1 MTMGSHLDAHLISW
15 VVFLPLAT
23 GLLLLAASG
32 LTALLLRSEGL
43 PALVWRPAALA
54 SSGVT
59 FLIAV
64 AGLWG
69 RFDPEETGY
78 QLMEWAA
85 WLPQYGIHYFVGI
98 DGISLV
104 LVLLTTLLMPVML
117 LASWN
122 DIQRSRR
129 SYLFFMLFFET
140 AVLGSFVSLNLFQF
154 YLFWGVMLVP
164 MYFIIGIWGGA
175 QRIQAATRFLLSTLG
190 GSLLLLVA
198 MIVVYRLNYEQGG
211 AFNFDLVHFPGFRG
225 AGSEAVG
232 IPLLE
237 TDIPVTPGPGVPWWQ
252 TQLWLF
258 VAFSVAFGIQL
269 PLVPLH
275 SWLPRAQVEAPTG
288 GSVVLAGLL
297 IKVAGYGFLRFALPL
312 FPVAA
317 TESVG
322 VMFSLALIGIVYGSL
337 LAMAQRDLKQL
348 VAYSSLAQ
356 MGFVVLGLF
365 ALNLHGVTGA
375 VVQMVSH
382 GLATGAL
389 FILVGFLYGRRQTSA
404 ISDYGG
410 LTKPMPVFAA
420 LFGIVVMSSIGLP
433 ALAGFVGEF
442 LVLLGAFGV
451 NPWAAAVAT
460 TGIALAAATMLW
472 MFRRVMFGPLD
483 KPENRGL
490 IDLDLRE
497 RAVVIALI
505 LPILW
510 IGIHPNP
517 LLRRIEP
524 SVSLLLQEMDLRR
537 VRSARLEVLRRGP
550 AVARPPTID
559 EWEATEK

>member
-1 MTMGSHLDAHLISW
+1 
-15 VVFLPLAT
+15 
-23 GLLLLAASG
+23 
-32 LTALLLRSEGL
+32 
-43 PALVWRPAALA
+43 
-54 SSGVT
+54 
-59 FLIAV
+59 
-64 AGLWG
+64 
-69 RFDPEETGY
+69 
-78 QLMEWAA
+78 
-85 WLPQYGIHYFVGI
+85 
-98 DGISLV
+98 
-104 LVLLTTLLMPVML
+104 MPVML

-122 DIQRSRR
+122 DIQRSQR
-129 SYLFFMLFFET
+129 SYLFFMLFLET

-154 YLFWGVMLVP
+154 YLFWQVMLIP
-164 MYFIIGIWGGA
+164 MYFIIGVWGGV
-175 QRIQAATRFLLSTLG
+175 QRIQAATRFLLSTVA
-190 GSLLLLVA
+190 GSLLMLVA
-198 MIVVYRLNYEQGG
+198 MLVVYRLNYEQGG
-211 AFNFDLVHFPGFRG
+211 AYNFDLVRFLPFGG
-225 AGSEAVG
+225 ADSAAVG

-237 TDIPVTPGPGVPWWQ
+237 TEIPVAGGPETPWWQ

-258 VAFSVAFGIQL
+258 VAFAVAFGVQL

-297 IKVAGYGFLRFALPL
+297 LKVAGYGLLRFALPL

-322 VMFSLALIGIVYGSL
+322 VMFVLALIGIVYGSL
-337 LAMAQRDLKQL
+337 LALAQRDLKQL
-348 VAYSSLAQ
+348 VAYFSLAQ

-375 VVQMVSH
+375 VVQMVGH
-382 GLATGAL
+382 GLSTGAL
-389 FILVGFLYGRRQTSA
+389 FILVGFLYARRQTTA

-420 LFGIVVMSSIGLP
+420 LFGIVVMSSIGVP

-442 LVLLGAFGV
+442 LVLLGAFETD
-451 NPWAAAVAT
+451 PWAA
-460 TGIALAAATMLW
+460 GIATIGIVLAAATMSW

-497 RAVVIALI
+497 RGVVIALI

-524 SVSLLLQEMDLRR
+524 SVSLLLQEMDIRR
-537 VRSARLEVLRRGP
+537 ARSARLEAEREVPVQLL
-550 AVARPPTID
+550 PTL
-559 EWEATEK
+559 EAPEAALQ